1 MKMNFWI
8 FFEGF
13 ENKKMKRV
21 YAPADSGLLT
31 VQFPTDQNEMDK
43 NASLFKILIRI
54 KLGSMNTIANC
65 C

>member
-1 MKMNFWI
+1 
-8 FFEGF
+8 
-13 ENKKMKRV
+13 MKRV